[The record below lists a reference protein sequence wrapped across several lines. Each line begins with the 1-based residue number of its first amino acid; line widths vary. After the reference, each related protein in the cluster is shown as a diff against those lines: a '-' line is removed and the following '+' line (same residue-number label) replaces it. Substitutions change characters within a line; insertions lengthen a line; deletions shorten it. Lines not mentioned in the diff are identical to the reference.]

1 MVITL
6 APMKTRRA
14 ATALLSS
21 VLLAASCS
29 SGGDSDPTTTAPITT
44 TTLSPL
50 ADPVDASTLGIDLD
64 AADRCDP
71 IAPTRCLLPFPN
83 DFFTVADETTE
94 TGRRVSLDTQSLPAN
109 AGGTHIDPTEWNR
122 LDGFSPG
129 APLLLPVEA
138 ELDTASLAGIEDI
151 SRSLAPDATIVAV
164 DVNTGRRVPYWAE
177 LDANAPSDE
186 HPTLIVRPARNWLE
200 GHRIVVGIREVRDTA
215 GTPID
220 PSPAFVAYRD
230 RLGVRNAA
238 FEARRESMEAV
249 FGLLAQHAVDR
260 SDLWLAWDFT
270 IASADSIAGRMLHV
284 RDEAFAELG
293 DAVPSFTVDQVEDA
307 PEPTMLRRITGTF
320 EVPNYLA
327 AGGEPGTQ
335 FVLDNVGLPERGS
348 GEFTARFQCTLPKG
362 ATADAPVRMSL
373 YGHGLFGDL
382 GEVNSDIV
390 QEMAERFDIAYCATD
405 WVGMSDPD
413 VITAATILQDLSGFP
428 KLADRSQQGFLNFLF
443 LGRLM
448 IHPDGLSSHAA
459 FSDDTTNE
467 ALIDRTQLFYDG
479 NSQGAIL
486 GGALCAVAQD
496 FDRCVL
502 GEAGMNYSTLL
513 HRSVDFDDYKLV
525 FDPSYPD
532 SFDQL
537 VGMSLIQMLWDRAE
551 TNGYA
556 QHLRADDPLPNT
568 PPKSVLLLGAYG
580 DHQVSE
586 WSLQVEARTIG
597 AYAHLPLVG
606 NDRARAKEY
615 AFGFEPVAEGFG
627 GSALFLFDT
636 GSPASPFEN
645 VPPREGHDPHD
656 DTPRIPIA
664 QEIKDA
670 FMRPEGTIV
679 DACGP
684 GPCVGEP
691 FD

>member
-1 MVITL
+1 V
-6 APMKTRRA
+6 
-14 ATALLSS
+14 
-21 VLLAASCS
+21 VVAASCS
-29 SGGDSDPTTTAPITT
+29 GDGSSDPTTTVPITT
-44 TTLSPL
+44 TTLAAL
-50 ADPVDASTLGIDLD
+50 ADPVDAAELGIDLAD
-64 AADRCDP
+64 ADRCDP

-83 DFFTVADETTE
+83 DFFTVIDESTA
-94 TGRRVSLDTQSLPAN
+94 TGRRVNLDSQSLPAN

-129 APLLLPVEA
+129 SALLVPVEA
-138 ELDTASLAGIEDI
+138 DLDEAPLAGIGDI
-151 SRSLAPDATIVAV
+151 SRSLAPDATIVAIDV
-164 DVNTGRRVPYWAE
+164 DTGRRVPYWAE

-186 HPTLIVRPARNWLE
+186 YPTLIVRPARNWSE
-200 GHRIVVGIREVRDTA
+200 GHRIVVGIRSLGDSA

-230 RLGVRNAA
+230 RLGVRDPA
-238 FEARRESMEAV
+238 FEARRASMESV
-249 FGLLAQHAVDR
+249 FGVLEQHGVDR
-260 SDLWLAWDFT
+260 TELWLAWDFT
-270 IASADSIAGRMLHV
+270 VASANSIAGRMLHV

-293 DAVPSFTVDQVEDA
+293 DAVPDFTVDQIEDA
-307 PEPTMLRRITGTF
+307 PESTMLRRVTGTF
-320 EVPNYLA
+320 QVPNYLS
-327 AGGEPGTQ
+327 GDGEPGSQ
-335 FVLDNVGLPERGS
+335 FVLDDSGLPERGS
-348 GEFTARFQCTLPKG
+348 GEFTARFQCTLPAG
-362 ATADAPVRMSL
+362 AAADAPVRMSL

-390 QEMAERFDIAYCATD
+390 QEMAGRFDIAYCATD

-459 FSDDTTNE
+459 FSDDATN
-467 ALIDRTQLFYDG
+467 APLVDRTQLFYDG

-525 FDPSYPD
+525 FDPGYPD
-532 SFDQL
+532 PYDQL
-537 VGMSLIQMLWDRAE
+537 IGMSLIQMLWDRAE

-597 AYAHLPLVG
+597 AYAHLPLVAD
-606 NDRARAKEY
+606 DRARANEY
-615 AFGFEPVAEGFG
+615 GFGFEPVAEGYT
-627 GSALFLFDT
+627 GSAWFLFDT
-636 GSPASPFEN
+636 GSPPSPFEN
-645 VPPREGHDPHD
+645 LPPREGHDPHD
-656 DTPRIPIA
+656 DTPRIPVA

-670 FMRPEGTIV
+670 FMRVDGTIV
-679 DACGP
+679 DACGEA
-684 GPCVGEP
+684 PCVGEP